1 MRNVIALVLG
11 GGQGTRLYPLTKV
24 RSKPAVPVA
33 GKYRL
38 IDIPI
43 SNCINS
49 GLNRIYVLTQ
59 FNSASLH
66 QHIRSTYIFD
76 AFDRGFVEI
85 LAAQQT
91 LENAN
96 WYQGTADAVRQN
108 LRNIEEP
115 GIEYVLILSGDQ
127 LYRMDFREMLQTHVQ
142 TNADVTISAIP
153 IESSQA
159 SSMGIMRVDA
169 TGRVVGFL
177 EKPKTVREL
186 DLVRTDPAWI
196 EAQRV
201 KSKGRTCLASM
212 GIYLFNRKT
221 LIDALEKTSYR
232 DFGKE
237 VFPASMRTHR
247 VQCHLFDGYWEDIG
261 TIKSFFEANLQ
272 LADPHPAFDLSV
284 PVRSDLHPGAV
295 PAAVADRAG
304 NDSRQP
310 RGRRL
315 PHRGGRRGGKQRH
328 RPALHH
334 RSRGHDPQFDPH
346 GQRLLR
352 AAGRNRGRHGS
363 GHHLPGRGR
372 RIARRR
378 RDRRQ
383 ELPHRRQCPPDQ
395 QPRHRERRRNALR
408 HDSRR
413 HLCRR
418 QGNHAARWL
427 GAVEE
432 RWAVGWAELASPTMK
447 NWWDSFDHEYM
458 VPAAH
463 PTAPFPH
470 FSSVFFTS
478 PLPGAWC

>member
-91 LENAN
+91 LENAT

-108 LRNIEEP
+108 LRSIEEP
-115 GIEYVLILSGDQ
+115 GIDYVLILSGDQ
-127 LYRMDFREMLQTHVQ
+127 LYRMDFRAMLATHEK
-142 TNADVTISAIP
+142 TRADVTISAQP
-153 IESSQA
+153 IDSSQA
-159 SSMGIMRVDA
+159 SSMGIMRVDGS
-169 TGRVVGFL
+169 GRVAGFL
-177 EKPKTVREL
+177 EKPKTQADL

-196 EAQRV
+196 DSQGVASR
-201 KSKGRTCLASM
+201 GRTCLASM
-212 GIYLFNRKT
+212 GIYLFNRQT
-221 LIDALEKTSYR
+221 LIDSLEKTNYR

-272 LADPHPAFDLSV
+272 LAGPNPSFALSV
-284 PVRSDLHPGAV
+284 PGAPIYTQGRFLPPSRIDRATIRGSLVADGCRIEDGAV
-295 PAAVADRAG
+295 VENSIVGLRCVVSRGAAIRNSILMG
-304 NDSRQP
+304 NDFYE
-310 RGRRL
+310 L
-315 PHRGGRRGGKQRH
+315 PDEIAADTAAGITPLGVGAGARIEGAIIDKNCRIG
-328 RPALHH
+328 ANVCAVN
-334 RSRGHDPQFDPH
+334 SRGVENSEESPFGMIRDGIFVVPKGTTLP
-346 GQRLLR
+346 
-352 AAGRNRGRHGS
+352 AGWV
-363 GHHLPGRGR
+363 L
-372 RIARRR
+372 
-378 RDRRQ
+378 
-383 ELPHRRQCPPDQ
+383 
-395 QPRHRERRRNALR
+395 
-408 HDSRR
+408 
-413 HLCRR
+413 
-418 QGNHAARWL
+418 
-427 GAVEE
+427 
-432 RWAVGWAELASPTMK
+432 
-447 NWWDSFDHEYM
+447 
-458 VPAAH
+458 
-463 PTAPFPH
+463 
-470 FSSVFFTS
+470 
-478 PLPGAWC
+478 